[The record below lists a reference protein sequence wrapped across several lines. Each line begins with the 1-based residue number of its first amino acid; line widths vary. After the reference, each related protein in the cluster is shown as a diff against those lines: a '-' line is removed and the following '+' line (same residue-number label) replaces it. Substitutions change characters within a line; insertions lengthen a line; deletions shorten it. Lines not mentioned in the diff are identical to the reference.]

1 MLQGKTKP
9 LQCIQDCSA
18 TKSRCNQTKQELSI
32 EIELKYAS
40 DEVEEGE
47 KYKNNKGRNLVREC
61 DVNSKTIRCLLES
74 EQEDACTV
82 NCIGINVLIVNSVP
96 CDRSTKETI

>member
-1 MLQGKTKP
+1 MSLELICKIGYELRRGKIVTFVDRKHLITRMLQGKTKP

-74 EQEDACTV
+74 E
-82 NCIGINVLIVNSVP
+82 
-96 CDRSTKETI
+96 